1 LTEQALDN
9 AIFTEAVMKVITIF
23 ALALLVAS
31 SVSAAQVGGAARVT
45 SKPVD
50 KFVSCFVAGQQ
61 RASSPWWF
69 VPKDHGGTISN
80 LGANDGRS
88 AYFLAVSDLGSRR
101 EVALTMASERMPLDR
116 AVVRAV
122 DQCI

>member
-1 LTEQALDN
+1 
-9 AIFTEAVMKVITIF
+9 MKVITIF
-23 ALALLVAS
+23 ALALWVAS
-31 SVSAAQVGGAARVT
+31 PAAAAQLGSTDARVT

-61 RASSPWWF
+61 RASLPWWF
-69 VPKDHGGTISN
+69 VPKNHGGTISN

-101 EVALTMASERMPLDR
+101 EVALTMASATTPLDR